1 MSRLIHNFCQ
11 WKKKKELSHVTL
23 NPLLSLF
30 RHAIVLSGCF
40 AGSFLFS
47 SAVRADY
54 SARIQ
59 NVNTGYLIHLSRN
72 SSIATSP
79 IKGTD
84 GKDYY
89 RVGKPIN
96 IGDGYSGAEYSGY
109 VVCLGRIWGDND
121 NGAISSYYALHR
133 LFIYVPMAGTNI
145 DGKMAYR
152 INSNLVMT
160 VESPT
165 PIGSWSNNRNAT
177 KCSAARP
184 GVVEAVYNFNAQ
196 FPITFTFY
204 VNDKILDGQLPIPAM
219 DLGGYVR
226 AFSTSLSVPPQMSW
240 PIGETTTPIRL
251 AASEFNISPSSC
263 STMTSTGLPGTVN
276 LRHGQLNTLNYDSV
290 VTEKVTYNCQFSIPT
305 KVKLRLDYATDDDPQ
320 KRLPM
325 TSSENNKIY
334 SDLSMTTDEIGNKPV
349 KELEVDIKDLKTIKI
364 TSHIQ
369 GSNAVAGDYKGS
381 AWLIATLP

>member
-54 SARIQ
+54 SSRIQ
-59 NVNTGYLIHLSRN
+59 NVNSGYVVTLSDN
-72 SSIATSP
+72 KPIATRP
-79 IKGTD
+79 IKGSD

-89 RVGKPIN
+89 LY
-96 IGDGYSGAEYSGY
+96 GDRISVYPGESGVTGSGT
-109 VVCLGRIWGDND
+109 VDCLGRVWGDND
-121 NGAISSYYALHR
+121 TNISQWNAGHR
-133 LFIYVPMAGTNI
+133 LFIYAPSAGVRI
-145 DGKMAYR
+145 DGWPAYH
-152 INSNLVMT
+152 INSNLVVT
-160 VESPT
+160 VDSFIENWIYRIS
-165 PIGSWSNNRNAT
+165 GACGNAT
-177 KCSAARP
+177 P
-184 GVVEAVYNFNAQ
+184 GMTADITNFRHGI
-196 FPITFTFY
+196 FPITLKFY
-204 VNDKILDGQLPIPAM
+204 VKTKIIDGQLSVPAM
-219 DLGGYVR
+219 DLGGYVQ
-226 AFSTSLSVPPQMSW
+226 AFMALATTPPPEMSW
-240 PIGETTTPIRL
+240 PIGETTVPIRI
-251 AASEFNISPSSC
+251 AASQLNITPSAC
-263 STMTSTGLPGTVN
+263 KTMTSTGLPGTVN

-290 VTEKVTYNCQFSIPT
+290 VTEEVSYDCQFSIPT

-349 KELEVDIKDLKTIKI
+349 KELEVDIKDFKNIKI